1 MNGFGTQFA
10 GCVYVKIPRGAA
22 GSPSRHRMPMTPF
35 VDVGSM
41 TPCRSSFTVVNT
53 CDHELPLVT
62 TSVVLATALTSM
74 GVRVVKAQTTP
85 ASGSAIAV
93 EPSAVVPSN
102 HPVAASS
109 DGSNGTAAA
118 ANSSRYTESDV
129 PTGTPLP
136 DNPTEVS
143 GNVHLGH
150 ATSEDLYTWVNQPI
164 ALFPGASGEG
174 IFSGSAVIDTNGVVA
189 IYTLNTAEK
198 QIQEIGCSY
207 DNGYSF
213 IKYSGNPVMDSN
225 TTQFRDPKIIWY
237 APTDTSKPTPN
248 IGDAS
253 SLSGTLKFTFLSS
266 GTGEYVSRGTFIFSG
281 DVWLDRGHTGALSD
295 NPYFTDKS
303 YRTALYDPASGS
315 WNIFGIID
323 RSILGIVVNGG
334 VPVATSVF
342 FLIKPLESYD
352 PESRESERRR

>member
-1 MNGFGTQFA
+1 
-10 GCVYVKIPRGAA
+10 
-22 GSPSRHRMPMTPF
+22 
-35 VDVGSM
+35 
-41 TPCRSSFTVVNT
+41 
-53 CDHELPLVT
+53 
-62 TSVVLATALTSM
+62 
-74 GVRVVKAQTTP
+74 
-85 ASGSAIAV
+85 
-93 EPSAVVPSN
+93 
-102 HPVAASS
+102 
-109 DGSNGTAAA
+109 
-118 ANSSRYTESDV
+118 
-129 PTGTPLP
+129 
-136 DNPTEVS
+136 
-143 GNVHLGH
+143 
-150 ATSEDLYTWVNQPI
+150 
-164 ALFPGASGEG
+164 
-174 IFSGSAVIDTNGVVA
+174 
-189 IYTLNTAEK
+189 
-198 QIQEIGCSY
+198 
-207 DNGYSF
+207 
-213 IKYSGNPVMDSN
+213 MDSN